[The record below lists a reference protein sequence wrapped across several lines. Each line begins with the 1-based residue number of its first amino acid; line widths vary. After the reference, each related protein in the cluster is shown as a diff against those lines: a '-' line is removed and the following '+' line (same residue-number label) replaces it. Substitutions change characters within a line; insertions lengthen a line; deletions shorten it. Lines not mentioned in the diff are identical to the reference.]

1 VYKTHGSCTLTDT
14 RRFLERMP
22 GWNDAKRIRARG
34 IRCDAIADDEG
45 IGCGSPLAGDA
56 NGKGSVPKEIDPYA
70 LPKRLV

>member
-1 VYKTHGSCTLTDT
+1 
-14 RRFLERMP
+14 MP